1 MLCVSSL
8 NDPSGFCCFKSQAS
22 AFSSA
27 PAASFTFDS
36 WRPFTMSPV
45 MPISGTIWPQPRSEA
60 GTVVTPRL
68 LSRKLTC
75 HSGAAFGPALLS
87 ASKAYTLS
95 CSVATKTTLWVAFP
109 GIATFDRYSGCA
121 YT

>member
-1 MLCVSSL
+1 MLPV
-8 NDPSGFCCFKSQAS
+8 D
-22 AFSSA
+22 
-27 PAASFTFDS
+27 SFVIATRYS
-36 WRPFTMSPV
+36 VPLAGSITGVPV